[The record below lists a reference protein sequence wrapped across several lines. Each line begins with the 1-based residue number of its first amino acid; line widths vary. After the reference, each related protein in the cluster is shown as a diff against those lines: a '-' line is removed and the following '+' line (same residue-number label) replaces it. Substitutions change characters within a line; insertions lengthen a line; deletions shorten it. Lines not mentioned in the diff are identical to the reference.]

1 MSVPTYRPAVPITPQ
16 HDAFPQVITALSFD
30 PVSDTLWA
38 GANTGS
44 VTAYYTPRGV
54 RGVSFPVG
62 GGLAVSK
69 VVADET
75 QVRACGAAAEGV
87 GAWSRGGVNKWYYR
101 CVGFPH
107 SELSINARFSP
118 PAAITTFSG
127 TLSSSKTLAVST
139 STPELVLLNTGTGS
153 VTRQAPVPSIIQQ
166 LHFTHTFLLS
176 GDSDGYLRCHDHR
189 TGLRRE
195 NGSESV
201 VKAHASEMQ
210 GLQSS
215 GNYVYTIG
223 WGLR

>member
-1 MSVPTYRPAVPITPQ
+1 MVLP
-16 HDAFPQVITALSFD
+16 
-30 PVSDTLWA
+30 
-38 GANTGS
+38 
-44 VTAYYTPRGV
+44 V
-54 RGVSFPVG
+54 RG
-62 GGLAVSK
+62 
-69 VVADET
+69 
-75 QVRACGAAAEGV
+75 
-87 GAWSRGGVNKWYYR
+87 
-101 CVGFPH
+101 GFPTF
-107 SELSINARFSP
+107 SELSNNALFSP
-118 PAAITTFSG
+118 PEAVTTFSG

-139 STPELVLLNTGTGS
+139 SAPEIVLLNTATGS
-153 VTRQAPVPSIIQQ
+153 VTIQAPVPSIIRQ

-176 GDSDGYLRCHDHR
+176 GDSDGFLRCHDPR

>member
-1 MSVPTYRPAVPITPQ
+1 MEQRRSK
-16 HDAFPQVITALSFD
+16 QVVLS
-30 PVSDTLWA
+30 
-38 GANTGS
+38 
-44 VTAYYTPRGV
+44 V
-54 RGVSFPVG
+54 RG
-62 GGLAVSK
+62 GLP
-69 VVADET
+69 T
-75 QVRACGAAAEGV
+75 L
-87 GAWSRGGVNKWYYR
+87 
-101 CVGFPH
+101 
-107 SELSINARFSP
+107 SELSNKALFSP

-139 STPELVLLNTGTGS
+139 ATPEIVLLNTATGS

-201 VKAHASEMQ
+201 VKAHASEIQ